1 LNATSEHEQINIL
14 RKGSNFK
21 IFSTSRNQQTTQSKK
36 EEKKMNLLHSLLL
49 LLPLLLFITTKS
61 TATIPPGSSLYASNT
76 SRTWSSPNNTFFLG
90 FTQVGTSYTVS
101 ISYAA
106 GVAIWTTDSVVSG
119 TASAAVVDSGGVF
132 QFLRNGNLRLVNG
145 SGATVWTSNTAK
157 LGVTSA
163 SLDDTGNLVLAANTF
178 AVWSSFENP
187 TDTLVPSQNLTV
199 NQTLRSGVHSF
210 RLLSNGNITLTWND
224 SVVYWNQ
231 GLSSLSALNVT
242 SPTLRLQPNGILT
255 LSDASLRRSE
265 NVAFGNDYGEGADVM
280 RFLRFSDGNLRMYSG
295 GTTTMTWAVLADQ
308 CQVYGYCGN
317 MGICS
322 YNESNSSPICKCP
335 SLNFE
340 AVDVND
346 RRKGCKRKVEVE
358 DCVGNV
364 TMLELKQTK
373 FFTFQ
378 AQQIVSIGIT
388 ACRVNCLS
396 STSCFASTSFSDT
409 NVWCYLKNS
418 PDFVSGYQGPVLL
431 STSYVKVCGTV
442 QPNPSPLQQSGGD
455 KKCWKLRVWV
465 VGFVVVVTILVMAAL
480 AGLFWWFCCKTS
492 PKFGG
497 VWAQYTLLEY
507 ASGAPVQFSYKDLH
521 RWTKR
526 FKDKLGAGGFGAVYR
541 GVLAN
546 RTVVAVKQLEGIEQG
561 EKQFRMEVATI
572 SSTHHLNL
580 VRLIGFCSEGRH
592 RLLVYEFM
600 KNGSLDHFLFRTE
613 DQSEKLLNWKNRFN
627 IALGTARGITYLH
640 EECRDC
646 IVHCDIK
653 PENILLD
660 ENFNAKVSDF
670 GLAKLISTKDQR
682 YRSLT
687 SIRGTRGYLAPEWLA
702 NLPITSKSDVYSY
715 GMVLLEIVSGRR
727 NFEVSAEI
735 NEKKFSEWAYG
746 EFEKGN
752 VAAIVDK
759 RLADQGVD
767 MEQVMRAVQVS
778 FWCFQEHPSQR
789 PTMGKVVQM
798 LEGIIEIA
806 MPPAPKALTEGSS
819 CGTST
824 SLSSKDGA
832 HSTYEAS
839 APPPSSS
846 SSFQTAGIS
855 PFISER
861 IMEKQSSSFLGSF
874 QTKSR

>member
-1 LNATSEHEQINIL
+1 
-14 RKGSNFK
+14 
-21 IFSTSRNQQTTQSKK
+21 
-36 EEKKMNLLHSLLL
+36 MNLLHSLLL
-49 LLPLLLFITTKS
+49 LLPLLLFITTTS

-76 SRTWSSPNNTFFLG
+76 SRTWSSSNNNFFLG
-90 FTQVGTSYTVS
+90 FAQVGPTSYTVS

-106 GVAIWTTDSVVSG
+106 RVAIWTTDSV
-119 TASAAVVDSGGVF
+119 AVVDSGGVF
-132 QFLRNGNLRLVNG
+132 QFLRDGNLRLVNG

-255 LSDASLRRSE
+255 LSDASLR
-265 NVAFGNDYGEGADVM
+265 
-280 RFLRFSDGNLRMYSG
+280 SG

-322 YNESNSSPICKCP
+322 YNESSSSPICICP

-358 DCVGNV
+358 DCAGNV

-409 NVWCYLKNS
+409 NVWCYMKNT

-455 KKCWKLRVWV
+455 KTCWKLRVWV
-465 VGFVVVVTILVMAAL
+465 VGVVVVVTILVMAAL
-480 AGLFWWFCCKTS
+480 VGLFWWFCCKTS

-497 VWAQYTLLEY
+497 VWTQ
-507 ASGAPVQFSYKDLH
+507 
-521 RWTKR
+521 
-526 FKDKLGAGGFGAVYR
+526 
-541 GVLAN
+541 
-546 RTVVAVKQLEGIEQG
+546 
-561 EKQFRMEVATI
+561 
-572 SSTHHLNL
+572 
-580 VRLIGFCSEGRH
+580 
-592 RLLVYEFM
+592 
-600 KNGSLDHFLFRTE
+600 
-613 DQSEKLLNWKNRFN
+613 
-627 IALGTARGITYLH
+627 
-640 EECRDC
+640 
-646 IVHCDIK
+646 
-653 PENILLD
+653 
-660 ENFNAKVSDF
+660 
-670 GLAKLISTKDQR
+670 
-682 YRSLT
+682 
-687 SIRGTRGYLAPEWLA
+687 
-702 NLPITSKSDVYSY
+702 
-715 GMVLLEIVSGRR
+715 
-727 NFEVSAEI
+727 
-735 NEKKFSEWAYG
+735 
-746 EFEKGN
+746 
-752 VAAIVDK
+752 
-759 RLADQGVD
+759 LADHGVD
-767 MEQVMRAVQVS
+767 MEQAMRAVLAS
-778 FWCFQEHPSQR
+778 FWCIQEHPSQR

-819 CGTST
+819 CGTSM

-832 HSTYEAS
+832 RSTYEAS
-839 APPPSSS
+839 VPPPSSS

-861 IMEKQSSSFLGSF
+861 IMEKQSSSLLGSLKNSK
-874 QTKSR
+874 TRGKSTASPIHQ

>member
-1 LNATSEHEQINIL
+1 M
-14 RKGSNFK
+14 G
-21 IFSTSRNQQTTQSKK
+21 
-36 EEKKMNLLHSLLL
+36 
-49 LLPLLLFITTKS
+49 P
-61 TATIPPGSSLYASNT
+61 
-76 SRTWSSPNNTFFLG
+76 
-90 FTQVGTSYTVS
+90 TSYVIS
-101 ISYAA
+101 ISSASA
-106 GVAIWTTDSVVSG
+106 TGVAIWTTDSVVNG
-119 TASAAVVDSGGVF
+119 TTSAAVVDSGGVF
-132 QFLRNGNLRLVNG
+132 QFLPNGNLLLVNG

-199 NQTLRSGVHSF
+199 NQTLRSGVYSF
-210 RLLSNGNITLTWND
+210 QLLSDGNITLTWNE

-231 GLSSLSALNVT
+231 GLSSLSASNVT
-242 SPTLRLQPNGILT
+242 SPTLRLQPIGILT
-255 LSDASLRRSE
+255 LSDASSRRSE
-265 NVAFGNDYGEGADVM
+265 NVAYANDYGEGADDVVRFM
-280 RFLRFSDGNLRMYSG
+280 RLSSDGNLRMYSG
-295 GTTTMTWAVLADQ
+295 GTTAMTWAALADQ

-322 YNESNSSPICKCP
+322 YMESSFSPICKCP

-358 DCVGNV
+358 NCVGNV

-388 ACRVNCLS
+388 ACRGNCLS
-396 STSCFASTSFSDT
+396 SPSCFASTSLSDT
-409 NVWCYLKNS
+409 NVWCYMKNT

-431 STSYVKVCGTV
+431 STSYVKVCGPV
-442 QPNPSPLQQSGGD
+442 QPNPSALEQSGGD
-455 KKCWKLRVWV
+455 KKCSKLYFIWAGGV
-465 VGFVVVVTILVMAAL
+465 VATISVMAASS
-480 AGLFWWFCCKTS
+480 GLFWWFCSKNS
-492 PKFGG
+492 PKFGS
-497 VWAQYTLLEY
+497 VLAQYTLLEY
-507 ASGAPVQFSYKDLH
+507 ASGVPVQFSYKDLH
-521 RWTKR
+521 RWTKG
-526 FKDKLGAGGFGAVYR
+526 FKDKLGTGGFGAVYR
-541 GVLAN
+541 GVLPN
-546 RTVVAVKQLEGIEQG
+546 RTAVAVKKLEGIEQG

-592 RLLVYEFM
+592 RVLVYEFM
-600 KNGSLDHFLFRTE
+600 RNGSLDHFLFRTE
-613 DQSEKLLNWKNRFN
+613 DQPGTLLDWKNRFK

-653 PENILLD
+653 PENILVD
-660 ENFNAKVSDF
+660 ESFNAKVSDF
-670 GLAKLISTKDQR
+670 GLAKLISSKDQR
-682 YRSLT
+682 FRSLT
-687 SIRGTRGYLAPEWLA
+687 TIRGTRGYLAPEWLA

-715 GMVLLEIVSGRR
+715 GMVLLETVSGRR

-735 NEKKFSEWAYG
+735 NEKFSEWAYG

-752 VAAIVDK
+752 VEAIVDR
-759 RLADQGVD
+759 RLADQVVD
-767 MEQVMRAVQVS
+767 MEEVTRAVQVS
-778 FWCFQEHPSQR
+778 FWCIQEHPSRR

-798 LEGIIEIA
+798 LEGIIEIG
-806 MPPAPKALTEGSS
+806 MPPPLKALTGESS

-824 SLSSKDGA
+824 NL
-832 HSTYEAS
+832 AS
-839 APPPSSS
+839 IPPPSSSSS
-846 SSFQTAGIS
+846 SSFQTAAIS

-861 IMEKQSSSFLGSF
+861 IMGKQSSSLLQSF
-874 QTKSR
+874 PIKSL